1 MATSVLIAE
10 DDPVSREMLSAT
22 LSLWG
27 YHPVEAC
34 DGCEAVERLTA
45 NNHPRL
51 AILDWMM
58 PHLEGPEVIQQ
69 IRAQAND
76 EYTYF
81 ILLTTRTNRDARLTG
96 LESGAD
102 DFLTKPF
109 DPDELRL
116 RLRTGMRVLDLQD
129 RVQSAHA
136 ALKKK
141 LDRDS
146 LTGVASRDALFDAL
160 ERECHRAERLGTP
173 FSVLSLDI
181 DRFKDVND
189 EYGHPAGDKALQHV
203 ASLLKSRT
211 RPYDVCG
218 RIGGDEFMIVLPD
231 CMAQQASRTAERIRA
246 AVADNPLQLED
257 ADIRITTSIG
267 LISRLGSE
275 QHSIDDVVSA
285 ADSALYAAKRSG
297 RNQVCESMMNATGH

>member
-76 EYTYF
+76 DYTYF

-116 RLRTGMRVLDLQD
+116 RLRTGM
-129 RVQSAHA
+129 
-136 ALKKK
+136 
-141 LDRDS
+141 
-146 LTGVASRDALFDAL
+146 
-160 ERECHRAERLGTP
+160 
-173 FSVLSLDI
+173 
-181 DRFKDVND
+181 
-189 EYGHPAGDKALQHV
+189 
-203 ASLLKSRT
+203 
-211 RPYDVCG
+211 
-218 RIGGDEFMIVLPD
+218 
-231 CMAQQASRTAERIRA
+231 
-246 AVADNPLQLED
+246 
-257 ADIRITTSIG
+257 
-267 LISRLGSE
+267 
-275 QHSIDDVVSA
+275 
-285 ADSALYAAKRSG
+285 
-297 RNQVCESMMNATGH
+297 

>member
-1 MATSVLIAE
+1 
-10 DDPVSREMLSAT
+10 MLSAA

-27 YHPVEAC
+27 YDPVEVG
-34 DGCEAVERLTA
+34 DGCEAVERLTGR
-45 NNHPRL
+45 NPPRL

-58 PHLEGPEVIQQ
+58 PGLEGPEVVQQ

-76 EYTYF
+76 DYIYI
-81 ILLTTRTNRDARLTG
+81 ILLTTRTNRNARLTG

-129 RVQSAHA
+129 RLQSAHA
-136 ALKKK
+136 ALQKK

-173 FSVLSLDI
+173 FSVLSLDV
-181 DRFKDVND
+181 DRFKQVND
-189 EYGHPAGDKALQHV
+189 EHGHPAGDKALQHV
-203 ASLLKSRT
+203 SSLLKSRT
-211 RPYDVCG
+211 RPYDVVG
-218 RIGGDEFMIVLPD
+218 RIGGDEFMIVLPN
-231 CMAQQASRTAERIRA
+231 CLPEQAARTAERVRA
-246 AVADNPLQLED
+246 AVAENPLQLEETD
-257 ADIRITTSIG
+257 VQITTSIG
-267 LISRLGSE
+267 VISRSGNN
-275 QHSIDDVVSA
+275 QHNIDDVVAA
-285 ADSALYAAKRSG
+285 ADDALYAAKRSG
-297 RNQVCESMMNATGH
+297 RNQVREWMLT